1 MTKTITYGDH
11 TLDFDTLP
19 EKSLMAMLSR
29 GVTHYLGS
37 EQASKVGPNSS
48 WFGKFE
54 KDNSRKP
61 TEDELKAQKAANLA
75 KAIEALVAG
84 NVGSTRGPKSDP
96 IEAEMERI
104 AEREIWDILSAP
116 GNDMC
121 KKNRKPKPD
130 DVFEFPDATRT
141 FQEMVDRRIDP
152 EVYPDHEA
160 RIRKEAERKVE
171 TERKKREKTQKEA
184 EAARKNAGTEKA
196 TASALGI

>member
-1 MTKTITYGDH
+1 MTKVITYGDH
-11 TLDFDTLP
+11 SLDFDTLP

-54 KDNSRKP
+54 KDNKRKP

-84 NVGSTRGPKSDP
+84 NVGSTRGPKTDP

-104 AEREIWDILSAP
+104 AQREVWDILA
-116 GNDMC
+116 GMDMC
-121 KKNRKPKPD
+121 KKNKRPKD
-130 DVFEFPDATRT
+130 DDTFEFPDVTYT
-141 FQEMVDRRIDP
+141 FAEMVDRRIDAEVLP
-152 EVYPDHEA
+152 EHEA
-160 RIRKEAERKVE
+160 RIRKEATKKVE
-171 TERKKREKTQKEA
+171 AELKKREKA
-184 EAARKNAGTEKA
+184 REAAADAKSKAGGEKVA
-196 TASALGI
+196 ASAAGL